1 MVELSENIE
10 LNDDFKR
17 TLDLMENTNTSLL
30 ITGKAGTG
38 KSTLLTEFV
47 KQTKKN
53 VVVVAP
59 TGIAAMNIGGQ
70 TIHSFFMFPPKMLDQ
85 YDIKKV
91 YRDIYSKV
99 DIIIID
105 EISMVRADLLDSIDM
120 FMRLN
125 GKDAS
130 KPFGGVQMCFF
141 GDLYQLPP
149 VVENEM
155 GAVMQKIYK
164 SPYFFDAKV
173 MKDFP
178 LEIINLTKVYR
189 QTDLSFIELLDKVRL
204 GNIDLTALEIINA
217 KASESKSKDSVVITP
232 TNKVA
237 DFINN
242 EELGKLAGK
251 LHSYKAKIEGDFKF
265 GITNLPIE
273 LELKLKK
280 DAKIIFVKN
289 DTQGRW
295 VNGTLGIVEG
305 LGKDFVMVKLKDNT
319 IVTVQAVDWDKVKYD
334 YNNSTGRIT
343 AKVIGK
349 ITQLPIRLAWALTIH
364 KVQGQTLDGV
374 HINLSSGVWEFGHA
388 YVALSRCRT
397 IEGLTLENPIWL
409 NDIKVDY
416 RVTEFL
422 NKKLS
427 QSNTAE
433 EK

>member
-1 MVELSENIE
+1 MVELNGNIE

-17 TLDLMENTNTSLL
+17 TLDLMENTNESILV
-30 ITGKAGTG
+30 TGKAGVG

-70 TIHSFFMFPPKMLDQ
+70 TIHSFFMFPPKMLDS

-91 YRDIYSKV
+91 YREIYTKV
-99 DIIIID
+99 DMIVID
-105 EISMVRADLLDSIDM
+105 EISMVRADMLDAIDL

-125 GKDAS
+125 GKDSA
-130 KPFGGVQMCFF
+130 KPFGGVQMIFF

-155 GAVMQKIYK
+155 GVIMQKIYK
-164 SPYFFDAKV
+164 SPYFFDSKV
-173 MKDFP
+173 MKNFDF
-178 LEIINLTKVYR
+178 EVINLTKVYR

-204 GNIDLTALEIINA
+204 GNMDLTALEIINA

-251 LHSYKAKIEGDFKF
+251 LHCYKAKTDGKFKF
-265 GITNLPIE
+265 GITNLPID
-273 LELKLKK
+273 LDLNLKE
-280 DAKIIFVKN
+280 DAKVIFVKN

-295 VNGTLGIVEG
+295 VNGTLGIVEQ
-305 LGKDFVMVKLKDNT
+305 LGKNFVMVKLKDSSV
-319 IVTVQAVDWDKVKYD
+319 VTVQAVDWDKVRYE
-334 YNNSTGRIT
+334 YNYSTGRIT
-343 AKVIGK
+343 ANVAGK
-349 ITQLPIRLAWALTIH
+349 LTQLPLRLAWALTIH

-397 IEGLTLENPIWL
+397 IEGITLETKISL
-409 NDIKVDY
+409 NDIKVDC

-422 NKKLS
+422 KSK
-427 QSNTAE
+427 E
-433 EK
+433 YKDG